1 MIKSVTSARIPGL
14 SGQCNNSLAVVIIVS
29 TILLIH
35 AALFHCLRFKLAK
48 ITNYCKIANNLSKKF
63 TLKAR
68 NRSDRKIGAQNSK
81 RNKENNVIILR
92 YSTARQAEKYT

>member
-1 MIKSVTSARIPGL
+1 
-14 SGQCNNSLAVVIIVS
+14 
-29 TILLIH
+29 
-35 AALFHCLRFKLAK
+35 
-48 ITNYCKIANNLSKKF
+48 LSKKF

-92 YSTARQAEKYT
+92 YSTARQAEKRT